1 MIAFCN
7 FFSTWWN
14 LNFNTRYLVEIQTK
28 KKKMFWCNNYKL
40 HKLNSH
46 WQLLE
51 WEQGEI
57 HYVYLMESLLSTWHS
72 NVMKEKLH
80 WIGSCTVV
88 EFMGKC
94 FTTLSAVRLK
104 PMSLPL
110 ITINS
115 WKQYFISMNAKS
127 IGKRVNLGFW
137 STFFTN
143 SEAVG
148 ASYFKQSLWSKVGK
162 KRSDFFKMLLS
173 CYKFQFKC
181 YISLVKIQNCHI
193 LFRNVTTEIFLL
205 RPLQWWA
212 ESAPLGLG

>member
-1 MIAFCN
+1 MGHAQL
-7 FFSTWWN
+7 SN
-14 LNFNTRYLVEIQTK
+14 LWANVLLL
-28 KKKMFWCNNYKL
+28 CL
-40 HKLNSH
+40 
-46 WQLLE
+46 QL
-51 WEQGEI
+51 G
-57 HYVYLMESLLSTWHS
+57 S
-72 NVMKEKLH
+72 NP
-80 WIGSCTVV
+80 C
-88 EFMGKC
+88 
-94 FTTLSAVRLK
+94 
-104 PMSLPL
+104 LPL

-148 ASYFKQSLWSKVGK
+148 ASYFKQSWWSKVGK

-212 ESAPLGLG
+212 ESAPLGWDRVKLSENLGRTGRPCGYVPVLNMNFKNFSFHSIVAKNIHTLDCSLK